1 MRSWSLMLPG
11 TEMGFC
17 MNLHRAEIDGS
28 VKCARRPTV
37 WLIQHPILETAW
49 KTSASGQS
57 VPSVCK
63 FPMEAG
69 QDLNQEVIGGLSMGS
84 VSWVV
89 TLSIE
94 GIPRYS
100 SVKES
105 FVSDAFLFNRWSL
118 EMLLSLKMPLFDPD
132 HLFSLFWSWTNDL
145 FLKHSF
151 FFIQK

>member
-1 MRSWSLMLPG
+1 
-11 TEMGFC
+11 
-17 MNLHRAEIDGS
+17 
-28 VKCARRPTV
+28 
-37 WLIQHPILETAW
+37 
-49 KTSASGQS
+49 
-57 VPSVCK
+57 
-63 FPMEAG
+63 MEEG

-118 EMLLSLKMPLFDPD
+118 EMLLPLKMPLFDPD

-151 FFIQK
+151 FYTKIKGIVIYPLEFLQVSILVKQNLKYQNSSLWYLVSMQ